1 MIRGLEETRPRHI
14 PVGVGSLIA
23 INAIV
28 FGYEMMLSGGP
39 RADSAAVGEF
49 VARWGLVPR
58 EFFREI
64 ADPGSTSQIVWFTP
78 ISSMF
83 LHAGLIH
90 LACNLLYL
98 WVFGAAIEEWLGSW
112 RFLGFYLACGLAASV
127 FQLAS
132 DPDAYVA
139 TIGASGAI
147 SGVLGAYLV
156 SYPQRRLRLRWPH
169 IPILP
174 IPAMFFL
181 LVWIVIQILSGLDQR
196 SAEEGGSAWW
206 AHTGGF
212 LTGIALAR
220 VLRSGLSRAHDCA
233 SGSPKP
239 R

>member
-1 MIRGLEETRPRHI
+1 MIRGLEETRPRRI
-14 PVGVGSLIA
+14 PLAVGALIA

-28 FGYEMMLSGGP
+28 FGYEMILSGGP
-39 RADSAAVGEF
+39 SADSAEVSEF
-49 VARWGLVPR
+49 VARWGLVAR

-64 ADPGSTSQIVWFTP
+64 ADPGSTSQVVWFTP

-90 LACNLLYL
+90 LAGNLLSL

-132 DPDAYVA
+132 DPDSYVA

-156 SYPQRRLRLRWPH
+156 SYPRRGLRLRWPS
-169 IPILP
+169 ISIIP
-174 IPAMFFL
+174 IPAMFLL
-181 LVWIVIQILSGLDQR
+181 LVWVVIQILSGLDHR

-212 LTGIALAR
+212 LTGIALGR
-220 VLRSGLSRAHDCA
+220 VLRRGLSRAHDCA
-233 SGSPKP
+233 SDSPNP